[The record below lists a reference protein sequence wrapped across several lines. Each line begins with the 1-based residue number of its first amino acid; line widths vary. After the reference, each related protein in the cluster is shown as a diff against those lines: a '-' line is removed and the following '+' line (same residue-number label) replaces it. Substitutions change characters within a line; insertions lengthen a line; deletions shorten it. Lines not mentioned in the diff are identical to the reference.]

1 MNNEER
7 DLYLTEDGA
16 QRLREELEELRGP
29 RREDLAKRLRF
40 AIKQGDLSENAD
52 YIAAKEEQA
61 FLEGRIQEL
70 QAILREATI
79 VDGTSG
85 SDEVSVGST
94 VVVSEEGRG
103 NQTYYLVGVTEASP
117 REGKISNESPIG
129 QALLGKKIGDTAV
142 AQTPGGEIS
151 MEIIDIH

>member
-1 MNNEER
+1 MTNEER
-7 DLYLTEDGA
+7 ELYLTEDGA

-29 RREDLAKRLRF
+29 RREDLARRLRF

-70 QAILREATI
+70 QTILREATI
-79 VDGTSG
+79 VDGPSG
-85 SDEVSVGST
+85 NDEVSVGST
-94 VVVSEEGRG
+94 VVVSEEGRS
-103 NQTYYLVGVTEASP
+103 NQTYHLVGITEASP

-129 QALLGKKIGDTAV
+129 RALLGKKIGDTTV

-151 MEIIDIH
+151 MEILDIR

>member
-1 MNNEER
+1 MTNEER
-7 DLYLTEDGA
+7 QLYLTEDGA
-16 QRLREELEELRGP
+16 RRLRDELEELQGP
-29 RREDLAKRLRF
+29 RREELARRLRF

-70 QAILREATI
+70 QAVLREATI
-79 VDGTSG
+79 VDGSSA
-85 SDEVSVGST
+85 SDEVTVGST
-94 VVVSEEGRG
+94 VVVSEEGRAER
-103 NQTYYLVGVTEASP
+103 TYHVVGVKEAAP

-142 AQTPGGEIS
+142 AQTPGGEII
-151 MEIIDIH
+151 MEVLDIH